1 MDIMGRSY
9 LLITF
14 GSKRAKCFAQEHNAS
29 GRIWTSTSR
38 HKVQHTN
45 KYLWPLLL
53 QFYFFTSSVCV
64 ISHQV
69 LVIID
74 AKPKDLGLPTD
85 AYVAVEEVHD
95 VSFTTLQSQ
104 DWNLFSGKFGKF
116 GVASANIKALTTH
129 ITFISVLN
137 IIRMEHPQ
145 QKHLSTLRVK

>member
-1 MDIMGRSY
+1 MPQAEFE
-9 LLITF
+9 LQP
-14 GSKRAKCFAQEHNAS
+14 A
-29 GRIWTSTSR
+29 
-38 HKVQHTN
+38 
-45 KYLWPLLL
+45 LLL

-104 DWNLFSGKFGKF
+104 D
-116 GVASANIKALTTH
+116 
-129 ITFISVLN
+129 
-137 IIRMEHPQ
+137 
-145 QKHLSTLRVK
+145 

>member
-1 MDIMGRSY
+1 M
-9 LLITF
+9 
-14 GSKRAKCFAQEHNAS
+14 
-29 GRIWTSTSR
+29 
-38 HKVQHTN
+38 
-45 KYLWPLLL
+45 
-53 QFYFFTSSVCV
+53 
-64 ISHQV
+64 
-69 LVIID
+69 IID

-104 DWNLFSGKFGKF
+104 DWKFFSGKFGKF
-116 GVASANIKALTTH
+116 GVASANIKALTTN